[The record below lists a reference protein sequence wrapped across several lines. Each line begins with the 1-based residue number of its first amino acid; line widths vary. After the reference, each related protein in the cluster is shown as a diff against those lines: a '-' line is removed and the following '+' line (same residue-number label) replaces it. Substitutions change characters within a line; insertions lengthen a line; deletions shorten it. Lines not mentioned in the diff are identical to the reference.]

1 MIQQLSVFVENKQ
14 GALVETT
21 GILTD
26 CGINIRAMSLAD
38 TEKYGVLRMIV
49 NNTAAAQKALG
60 DAGFLTRIT
69 DVVAVTMPD
78 KAGSLNRVV
87 QLLAQAG
94 VNLEYLYAFNNAGKN
109 SAYVVLRVQDC
120 ALAEQ
125 TLSADGF
132 PVLTA
137 ADLEKM

>member
-38 TEKYGVLRMIV
+38 TEKYGVLRRIV
-49 NNTAAAQKALG
+49 NDTAAA
-60 DAGFLTRIT
+60 LTRIT

-125 TLSADGF
+125 TLRADGF